1 MMSRRDLDRERA
13 RLNRQELIN
22 AGLTR
27 RDLAR
32 HGLLTAAG
40 MLIPKPGLSARA
52 LNSAGDDSGSPASP
66 PTRPFVEELRR
77 LDVAESCAEA
87 VLGPTPTEDPNT
99 AAGEGRRKRHQ
110 RFHDFDGGSK
120 KYYDMHQREG
130 LQRVH
135 PDLPDQLIWG
145 YGERLENGTLRP
157 PRTPGP
163 VYHAH
168 YGEPACVRMHNDL
181 PALDQHVGFG
191 RSETSPHLHNGH
203 TASESDGNPLDYFGP
218 GTFYDQHYPHILAG
232 FDDDRFRDPATGR
245 RGDVCQTMSTLWYHD
260 HRLDFT
266 SQNVYK
272 GLAGMYLLFSPQDS
286 GDETDTAPEA
296 FRLPSHDFDVPLML
310 GDRVFDRQ
318 GNLYF
323 DLFNL
328 DGIIG
333 DKFLVNGSIQ
343 PRMSV
348 HPRKYRFRIL
358 NGGPSRFYRLFL
370 TDLQDPS
377 AVNPFVQISNDGN
390 LLPSPVDVTSITVSV
405 AERMDIIVDFSRFG
419 GKSVYLE
426 NRMEQ
431 TNGRGPT
438 GKTLAA
444 GAGNLILRFDVDR
457 PPVADSP
464 PLPDRFFPAPA
475 IDLSEVVQTR
485 TFRFDR
491 SNGAWTINNR
501 FFDEHRIDAK
511 PRQNTCEIWTIQNNS
526 GGWQHPIHMHMEECQ
541 ILSRNGR
548 TPPVTESSKKD
559 TIRLGF
565 NEEVVFL
572 MRFREWLGLYPMHCH
587 NVVHEDHAMM
597 MQWEVQPSS

>member
-1 MMSRRDLDRERA
+1 
-13 RLNRQELIN
+13 
-22 AGLTR
+22 
-27 RDLAR
+27 
-32 HGLLTAAG
+32 
-40 MLIPKPGLSARA
+40 
-52 LNSAGDDSGSPASP
+52 
-66 PTRPFVEELRR
+66 
-77 LDVAESCAEA
+77 
-87 VLGPTPTEDPNT
+87 
-99 AAGEGRRKRHQ
+99 
-110 RFHDFDGGSK
+110 
-120 KYYDMHQREG
+120 
-130 LQRVH
+130 
-135 PDLPDQLIWG
+135 
-145 YGERLENGTLRP
+145 
-157 PRTPGP
+157 
-163 VYHAH
+163 
-168 YGEPACVRMHNDL
+168 
-181 PALDQHVGFG
+181 
-191 RSETSPHLHNGH
+191 
-203 TASESDGNPLDYFGP
+203 
-218 GTFYDQHYPHILAG
+218 
-232 FDDDRFRDPATGR
+232 
-245 RGDVCQTMSTLWYHD
+245 MSTLWYHD

-286 GDETDTAPEA
+286 GDENDPAPGA

-310 GDRVFDRQ
+310 GDRVFDRS

-358 NGGPSRFYRLFL
+358 NGGPSRFYQLFL
-370 TDLQDPS
+370 TDLERRS

-390 LLPSPVDVTSITVSV
+390 LLPTPIDVSSITLSV

-419 GKSVYLE
+419 GKSVHLE

-438 GKTLAA
+438 GKTLPA
-444 GAGNLILRFDVDR
+444 GAGNLIMRFDVIL

-464 PLPDRFFPAPA
+464 PLPDRFFDAPA
-475 IDLSEVVQTR
+475 FDLSDVVATR

-491 SNGAWTINNR
+491 SNGAWTINNK

-511 PRQNTCEIWTIQNNS
+511 PLQNTSEIWVIQNNS
-526 GGWQHPIHMHMEECQ
+526 GGWQHPIHMHMEEFQ

-548 TPPVTESSKKD
+548 TPPATECSKKD
-559 TIRLGF
+559 TIHLGF
-565 NEEVVFL
+565 NEEVAFL
-572 MRFREWLGLYPMHCH
+572 MRFREWHGLYPMHCH

-597 MQWEVQPSS
+597 MSWEIQPSS